1 MRSGPEDEEWPPR
14 QEELPIF
21 QLCGDPHQENF
32 HGTEA
37 HCGEVSLCECL

>member
-1 MRSGPEDEEWPPR
+1 MRSGPDEEWSPC